1 MRPEELKT
9 LLLSWDLTQVDFA
22 RLVEVTPRAVNLWVM
37 EERAI
42 PGPVAAYGRLL
53 SVLPQNLRQVEFS
66 RLNERGTGMRDGMF
80 GITFQGQQG
89 AGMGMLVFDA
99 GRVYGSDSEGA
110 KYDGGYVFNEGNGKA
125 NVNLKVRFPPNV
137 LSVFGIRNPY
147 EWAIDVSTA
156 IDPKQNAGSVI
167 VTTSLGH
174 KINAQYKYLRAL
186 PEVAEST

>member
-1 MRPEELKT
+1 MSPTELKS
-9 LLLSWDLTQVDFA
+9 LLTSLDLSQVNFA

-42 PGPVAAYGRLL
+42 PGPVAAYSRLL
-53 SVLPQNLRQVEFS
+53 NALPPNLRHIELG

-80 GITFQGQQG
+80 GITFQGQHG

-110 KYDGGYVFNEGNGKA
+110 RYDGGYVFNESSGKA

-147 EWAIDVSTA
+147 EWAVDVNTV

-167 VTTSLGH
+167 VKTSLGH
-174 KINAQYKYLRAL
+174 QLNAQYKYLRAL
-186 PEVAEST
+186 PETVEEM

>member
-1 MRPEELKT
+1 MSPAELKS
-9 LLLSWDLTQVDFA
+9 LLAGLDLTQVNFA
-22 RLVEVTPRAVNLWVM
+22 RLVEVTPRAVNLWVTD
-37 EERAI
+37 ERAI

-53 SVLPQNLRQVEFS
+53 SALPPNLRQIEFG

-110 KYDGGYVFNEGNGKA
+110 KYDGGYVFNEGSGMA

-137 LSVFGIRNPY
+137 LSVFGISNPY
-147 EWAIDVSTA
+147 EWAIDVNA
-156 IDPKQNAGSVI
+156 VIDPKQDAGSVI
-167 VTTSLGH
+167 VKTSLGH
-174 KINAQYKYLRAL
+174 QINAQYKYLRTL
-186 PEVAEST
+186 PEAVENS